1 MLPDAYIAMGL
12 TAENVAS
19 MRGISRAEQD
29 EFAVRSQ
36 NLAEQAIKNG
46 FYAREITP
54 VETARRHHRG
64 PATTAPAPGVTGNA
78 PGPSVWA
85 ASPCS
90 AQTGPA

>member
-1 MLPDAYIAMGL
+1 MLPDAYIAMGQ

-46 FYAREITP
+46 FYSRESP
-54 VETARRHHRG
+54 RPNCRTAPQRT
-64 PATTAPAPGVTGNA
+64 ATTAPARVS
-78 PGPSVWA
+78 PSTLLA
-85 ASPCS
+85 RSSPCS
-90 AQTGPA
+90 AQTGR